1 MRGDVEQAL
10 QLIQGGSPAALD
22 KALGLLQD
30 TIFAFSMKACGH
42 WQDAEDTAQD
52 VLLKSIPHLSKF
64 EDPKALTVW
73 LYRVARNRCIS
84 SHRENKVSGAK
95 NVSLDSLMPGHH
107 ELQELLQSK
116 APSPESAALSS
127 ETEERLRLAVLALPP
142 QYRMP
147 LVLHDME
154 DLSTSEVA
162 QILSLRE
169 GTVRV
174 RLHRARLLVRQ
185 KLAQSSRAH
194 RMSDLVLHAAAE
206 TPKDLRCRSLF
217 AALSDYMDG
226 VVDDGVCAEMDRH
239 INDCEPCQAFLASMK
254 QAVAQCRSYQPRCEP
269 HRAEALRRDLVAK
282 YQQASK
288 ALAKKSAAASR

>member
-10 QLIQGGSPAALD
+10 QSIQGGSPASLD
-22 KALGLLQD
+22 KALALLQD
-30 TIFAFSMKACGH
+30 TVFSFSMKVCGH

-52 VLLKSIPHLSKF
+52 VLLRSIPHLSKF
-64 EDPKALTVW
+64 ENPKALAVW

-95 NVSLDSLMPGHH
+95 NVSLDELMPDNR
-107 ELQELLQSK
+107 ELQELLKSK

-142 QYRMP
+142 HYRMV

-154 DLSTSEVA
+154 DLSTSEAA
-162 QILSLRE
+162 QVLGLRE

-185 KLAQSSRAH
+185 KLAKSSRAN
-194 RMSDLVLHAAAE
+194 RTNDLVLHAAAE
-206 TPKDLRCRSLF
+206 APRGLRCRSLF

-226 VVDDGVCAEMDRH
+226 VVDDAVCAEMDRH
-239 INDCEPCQAFLASMK
+239 INDCEPCQAFLSSLK

-282 YQQASK
+282 YQEAAR
-288 ALAKKSAAASR
+288 ALGKKSASGSH

>member
-10 QLIQGGSPAALD
+10 ELIQGGSPAALD

-30 TIFAFSMKACGH
+30 TVFSFSMKACGH

-52 VLLKSIPHLSKF
+52 VLLRSIPHLSKF
-64 EDPKALTVW
+64 DSPKALAVW

-84 SHRENKVSGAK
+84 SHRENKLSAARS
-95 NVSLDSLMPGHH
+95 VSLDELMPDSR
-107 ELQELLQSK
+107 ELQELLKSK
-116 APSPESAALSS
+116 TPSPESAAQSS
-127 ETEERLRLAVLALPP
+127 ETEERLRLAVLALPA
-142 QYRMP
+142 QYRVV

-154 DLSTSEVA
+154 DLSTAEVA

-185 KLAQSSRAH
+185 KLAKSSGTGK
-194 RMSDLVLHAAAE
+194 MSDLVIHASAE
-206 TPKDLRCRSLF
+206 APRSMRCRSLF

-226 VVDDGVCAEMDRH
+226 VVDDAVCAEMDRH
-239 INDCEPCQAFLASMK
+239 INDCEPCQAFLSSLK
-254 QAVAQCRSYQPRCEP
+254 QAVAQCRSYQPRCDP
-269 HRAEALRRDLVAK
+269 QRAEALRRELVVK
-282 YQQASK
+282 YQRAAT
-288 ALAKKSAAASR
+288 ALRKKSVSHSH